1 MNSTLLIL
9 KINQSPMY
17 IDTDFVRTIF
27 TKLKLG
33 TISNIQTEFGFNSIR
48 TDKGSKKIYYK
59 NIYIS
64 FSGIFE
70 DKAIIKK
77 MFDQFTNESHL
88 IVHYSTDDYWKVYK
102 CDELPNFKPMISFPI
117 KTLIQ

>member
-27 TKLKLG
+27 NKLMLG
-33 TISNIQTEFGFNSIR
+33 TISNIQTEFDFNIIQ
-48 TDKGSKKIYYK
+48 TGKGTKKIYYK

-64 FSGIFE
+64 FSGIFK

-77 MFDQFTNESHL
+77 MFDQFTNDSHL
-88 IVHYSTDDYWKVYK
+88 IVHYSNDDYWKVYK
-102 CDELPNFKPMISFPI
+102 CDEIPSFKPMISFPLKSNTI
-117 KTLIQ
+117 